1 MEMVNE
7 QQPVQSPPQ
16 QIQPVSPVQPVQP
29 APQGKGINKLFIVI
43 AVLIIIAVITGGVF
57 AYNSYKTSKTNL
69 QGAANVNNPNKNVNN
84 PAKQGVV
91 NSTITDTSDAQI
103 DKDLQSID
111 QSLNNTDANAAAV
124 DQGLNDQQI
133 NLQ

>member
-1 MEMVNE
+1 MDVINE
-7 QQPVQSPPQ
+7 QQQPVQSQ
-16 QIQPVSPVQPVQP
+16 LQPVQPIQPVQP
-29 APQGKGINKLFIVI
+29 APQNTGINKMFIVI

-57 AYNSYKTSKTNL
+57 AYNAYKTAK
-69 QGAANVNNPNKNVNN
+69 VNTQEAINSNSPNKNINN
-84 PAKQGVV
+84 AKQGVV
-91 NSTITDTSDAQI
+91 NSTITDTSDTQI